1 MNLKKWKQLSDAER
15 DKLFDELSHDELS
28 GLVYERLGNCAHE
41 EVIEQCI
48 VINTMFYQ
56 LQCTKADCRKRFTDN
71 RHWRDEQIIPDY
83 FEWDHAGPLLVI
95 AKMRLDCKY
104 GNVQI
109 RGPYDTK
116 GLIVDI
122 DRPWN
127 ADTTLCKGLF
137 NLDEFEEYDPQK
149 ANLNICTAIVRAFLK
164 GIENEE
170 AT

>member
-83 FEWDHAGPLLVI
+83 FEWDHAGPLLEKI
-95 AKMRLDCKY
+95 
-104 GNVQI
+104 
-109 RGPYDTK
+109 
-116 GLIVDI
+116 
-122 DRPWN
+122 
-127 ADTTLCKGLF
+127 CKGCKET
-137 NLDEFEEYDPQK
+137 DWMESEMSCVPCRED
-149 ANLNICTAIVRAFLK
+149 I
-164 GIENEE
+164 G
-170 AT
+170 